1 MRVYV
6 GATYTVESA
15 HVGDNVCSSVSV
27 DVPFM
32 LVCVLCV
39 FVFTWA
45 DKLMAFVSLR
55 DLIIPAKDRSRL
67 LPPFY
72 PYATICVGELVLAS
86 NQSQRSCSKRCL
98 SGSVC
103 LALSRCF
110 SLSLALLEMNWCD
123 SAHLAIDLSQAGISR
138 FLPVVCLLPF
148 AQRNA
153 DWGDL
158 ITLFRPQL
166 LIRLR
171 RILCD
176 A

>member
-103 LALSRCF
+103 LSLSRCF
-110 SLSLALLEMNWCD
+110 SLFLAVSGSLGNELVWFCSSGNRFVSGGDFAIPSRRLP
-123 SAHLAIDLSQAGISR
+123 SAICAEKR
-138 FLPVVCLLPF
+138 
-148 AQRNA
+148 
-153 DWGDL
+153 
-158 ITLFRPQL
+158 
-166 LIRLR
+166 RLR
-171 RILCD
+171 RFNY
-176 A
+176 AFPTATPY